1 MARKRKLPEG
11 MTCRPGRRGYYA
23 DFRVGGRR
31 VQKKLGTVFDAA
43 KSNLNELRARAE
55 RAEFGLLDNDCPIA
69 DLRDKYLKRC
79 EQELK
84 AGSVRF
90 YRHLLSG
97 ILDWMGV
104 AKVSQLTTARVL
116 AYRDHRLAAVTP
128 GMVNKNV
135 DRLRAML
142 AWGVKHSLIGSN
154 PLEHVTPLRHDRRKE
169 GRALTDDEVGRLL
182 QASWQPWRDM
192 WYAYL
197 VTGVREME
205 LAGLRFTDVDWEA
218 RELIVRGYQAKNHR
232 ERRVPVEDA
241 LFAILK
247 RQAQAVATRKPG
259 TLRATWHKFRVA
271 ERFSREHVFVTT
283 ANTPC
288 SQGGLYVAF
297 MRCCKRA
304 GIQTRTHDGEGRLV
318 EHVDIHSLRRTFA
331 TNAIVN
337 GADPKSV
344 QEVLGH
350 RTLEMTMK
358 IYAKVKGASKRQ
370 AVARLSYATG
380 ATPPDHVLPLAATGT

>member
-1 MARKRKLPEG
+1 MSR
-11 MTCRPGRRGYYA
+11 
-23 DFRVGGRR
+23 
-31 VQKKLGTVFDAA
+31 
-43 KSNLNELRARAE
+43 
-55 RAEFGLLDNDCPIA
+55 
-69 DLRDKYLKRC
+69 
-79 EQELK
+79 
-84 AGSVRF
+84 
-90 YRHLLSG
+90 
-97 ILDWMGV
+97 MGV
-104 AKVSQLTTARVL
+104 PSKVSSGPTLIRVVPSMPLMIARWS
-116 AYRDHRLAAVTP
+116 P
-128 GMVNKNV
+128 
-135 DRLRAML
+135 
-142 AWGVKHSLIGSN
+142 IGF
-154 PLEHVTPLRHDRRKE
+154 
-169 GRALTDDEVGRLL
+169 GR
-182 QASWQPWRDM
+182 
-192 WYAYL
+192 
-197 VTGVREME
+197 TG
-205 LAGLRFTDVDWEA
+205 
-218 RELIVRGYQAKNHR
+218 
-232 ERRVPVEDA
+232 ER
-241 LFAILK
+241 
-247 RQAQAVATRKPG
+247 
-259 TLRATWHKFRVA
+259 
-271 ERFSREHVFVTT
+271 T